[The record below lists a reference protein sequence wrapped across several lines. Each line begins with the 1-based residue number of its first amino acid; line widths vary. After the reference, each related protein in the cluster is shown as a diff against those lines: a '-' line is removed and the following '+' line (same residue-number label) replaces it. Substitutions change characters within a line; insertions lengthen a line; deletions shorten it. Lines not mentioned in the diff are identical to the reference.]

1 MYVNMPPKFLTCM
14 KLTELNVLV
23 GTPSTAAAV
32 LGTLP
37 GTTVS
42 AGVPAERAADIM
54 FQLPL
59 PVASAIMLPPCMS
72 PSMLSTRS
80 GTVMKAKDPIRAI
93 MRGTAMTRSEGLMS
107 DEELDIEAMM
117 NLIL

>member
-1 MYVNMPPKFLTCM
+1 MPPKFLTCM
-14 KLTELNVLV
+14 KLIELSVLE
-23 GTPSTAAAV
+23 GTPSITAAV

-42 AGVPAERAADIM
+42 TGVPADTAADIM

-107 DEELDIEAMM
+107 DEEFDIEAMIGV
-117 NLIL
+117 IL